1 MKRHVLLILALVTAL
16 AACGRADVAP
26 VDPYDLRCEALC
38 NPLGI
43 DSAQPRFSW
52 KIGAA
57 APVAAQTAWQVQVA
71 SSEKALRSGKADLW
85 DSGKVSSPDQ
95 VMVPYAGAALQARQ
109 LCWWRV
115 RVWTSDKD
123 ASAWSEPQR
132 FGIGIIGDASLQGD
146 YIGAFSDEGRAILFR
161 KTFRV
166 PGKRGTALLRVNS
179 LGYHEVYLNG
189 RKVSDAVLTP
199 AVSQMDKR
207 SLIVTYDVTPFLK
220 RGDNEI
226 VLAAGS
232 GWYKKAPFK
241 AAHEG
246 VLVKAELELAPKEGG
261 QPALLLQ
268 TDGTWYAAWSGERDT
283 DTWFSGQYG
292 GQELDARAIPASMA
306 SKDLDAL
313 EWTKVDV
320 VKVDGIAA
328 TPMMCEPCTV
338 QETVTA
344 VRVDAAGENT
354 WVVDMGKGVNAL
366 VDITLPALPE
376 GTKVTA
382 GFADHQFEDGH
393 FEESYRNTYIAS
405 GNPAGDRFASHFN
418 HQTFRYI
425 ILYDLPKAPDPQKV
439 LAHRMRTD
447 YAPAASFVCSDDDLN
462 RIHDM
467 ICYTVENLAYDGY
480 MVDCAHIERLGYGGD
495 GNASTVTLQTMFDA
509 APLYMNWLQA
519 WNDVIRPDGGLPHTA
534 PSPIR
539 AGGGPYWCTFIV
551 QAPWRTY
558 MNYGDV
564 RLLERCYSSM
574 KLWLNY
580 VDAYSRDGLLKP
592 WPETD
597 YRAWYLG
604 DWLAPEGVDVTLP
617 ESVDLVSNCALCQSY
632 ANLIRIAERL
642 GLPEDAAEYTRRL
655 DALRTRIQE
664 EFYHPE
670 TATYGTGSQLDMI
683 YPMLVGVV
691 PEALVPDVERTLFER
706 TATVYND
713 HLAVGLVGVPVL
725 AEWAALTGKADFVYK
740 MLKQP
745 DYPGYLYMIH
755 NGATCTW
762 ENWRPTRS
770 RMHNCFNGIG
780 SWFYQGLG
788 GIVPEDPGYRRV
800 RIAPQTPE
808 GVDWV
813 DVTKET
819 PYGTI
824 AVHWKRTDDGKVRY
838 LFDVPV
844 GVTAVFDG
852 KDCPAGSYDITK

>member
-1 MKRHVLLILALVTAL
+1 MKRHVLLILALVAAL
-16 AACGRADVAP
+16 AACGQAYAARVKT
-26 VDPYDLRCEALC
+26 YDLRCEALRS
-38 NPLGI
+38 PLGI
-43 DSAQPRFSW
+43 DSAEPHFSW
-52 KIGAA
+52 KIRAA
-57 APVAAQTAWQVQVA
+57 APVAAQTAWQIQVA
-71 SSEKALRSGKADLW
+71 SSEKALRRGKADLW
-85 DSGKVSSPDQ
+85 DSDKVSTPDQ
-95 VMVPYAGAALQARQ
+95 VMIPYAGETLKPRQ

-115 RVWTSDKD
+115 RVWTSDKK
-123 ASAWSEPQR
+123 ASAWSKPQR
-132 FGIGIIGDASLQGD
+132 FGIGVIEDASLQGD
-146 YIGAFSDEGRAILFR
+146 FIGAGADEGRALLFR

-166 PGKRGTALLRVNS
+166 RGKRGTALLRVNS

-220 RGDNEI
+220 RGNNEI

-232 GWYKKAPFK
+232 GWYKKASFQ

-246 VLVKAELELAPKEGG
+246 VLVKAELELAPKAGG

-268 TDGTWYAAWSGERDT
+268 TDGTWEAAWSGERDT
-283 DTWFSGQYG
+283 GSWFSGQYG

-306 SKDLDAL
+306 SRDLDAL
-313 EWTKVDV
+313 EWTNVDV
-320 VKVDGIAA
+320 VKVDGIRA

-338 QETVTA
+338 QETVAA

-366 VDITLPALPE
+366 VDITLPPLPE

-425 ILYDLPKAPDPQKV
+425 ILRDLPAEPDPQKV

-447 YAPAASFVCSDDDLN
+447 YTPAASFACSDDDLN

-467 ICYTVENLAYDGY
+467 IRYTVENLAYDGY

-495 GNASTVTLQTMFDA
+495 GNASTLTLQTMFDA
-509 APLYMNWLQA
+509 APLYTNWLQA

-534 PSPIR
+534 PSPVR
-539 AGGGPYWCTFIV
+539 AGGGPYWCSFIV

-558 MNYGDV
+558 MNYGDI
-564 RLLERCYSSM
+564 RALERCYSSM
-574 KLWLNY
+574 QLWLNY
-580 VDAYSRDGLLKP
+580 VDFYSRDGLLKP
-592 WPETD
+592 WPETE
-597 YRAWYLG
+597 YRSWYLG

-632 ANLIRIAERL
+632 ADLVRIAQRL
-642 GLPEDAAEYTRRL
+642 YMPEDAAEYTRRL
-655 DALRTRIQE
+655 EALRARIHE
-664 EFYHPE
+664 VFYHPE

-683 YPMLVGVV
+683 YPMLVGAV
-691 PEALVPDVERTLFER
+691 PEALVPDVEKSLFER

-725 AEWAALTGKADFVYK
+725 AEWATLAGKADFVYK

-780 SWFYQGLG
+780 SWFYQALG

-819 PYGTI
+819 PYGTVE
-824 AVHWKRTDDGKVRY
+824 VHWKRTDDGKVRY
-838 LFDVPV
+838 RFDVPV

-852 KDCPAGSYDITK
+852 KDCPAGAYDITL